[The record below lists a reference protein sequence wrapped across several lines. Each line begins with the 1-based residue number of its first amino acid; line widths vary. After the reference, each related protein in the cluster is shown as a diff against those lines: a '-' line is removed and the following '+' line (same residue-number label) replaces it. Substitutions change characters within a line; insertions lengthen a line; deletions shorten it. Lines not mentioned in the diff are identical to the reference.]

1 MNLGLNEIFAVI
13 DKVKCAELEGF
24 EYSDVDMKIKIRNRG
39 GRNINRDYRRVNE
52 KCTDEFGYYGESVKI
67 TAEKKQEISAI
78 RKEDRN
84 QENETVS
91 SGEMIFVESPM
102 VGTFYAAPSE
112 GAEPFVS
119 VGDKVKK
126 GQVIGIIEAMKL
138 MNEIEAGEDGIV
150 EEILVEN
157 EQLVE
162 FGQPLV
168 KLRK

>member
-1 MNLGLNEIFAVI
+1 MGIFTFKGGIHPNDGKSLAK
-13 DKVKCAELEGF
+13 DKAIVSILPTGDLVYPLSQHIGAPAQALVKP
-24 EYSDVDMKIKIRNRG
+24 K
-39 GRNINRDYRRVNE
+39 
-52 KCTDEFGYYGESVKI
+52 
-67 TAEKKQEISAI
+67 
-78 RKEDRN
+78 
-84 QENETVS
+84 
-91 SGEMIFVESPM
+91 
-102 VGTFYAAPSE
+102 
-112 GAEPFVS
+112 
-119 VGDKVKK
+119 DKVKK